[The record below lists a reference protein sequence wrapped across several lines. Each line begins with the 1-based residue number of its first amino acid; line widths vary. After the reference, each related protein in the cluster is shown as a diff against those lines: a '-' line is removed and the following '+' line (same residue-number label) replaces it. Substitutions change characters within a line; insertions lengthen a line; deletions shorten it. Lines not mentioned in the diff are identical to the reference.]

1 VAWYRVLA
9 KICRQQAVGLNH
21 QDAKMTNFI
30 IGFVFGIV
38 VATVGFT
45 GVARVLDHGVQT
57 IQNQSKELVH

>member
-1 VAWYRVLA
+1 
-9 KICRQQAVGLNH
+9 
-21 QDAKMTNFI
+21 MTNFI

-57 IQNQSKELVH
+57 IQTQSKELVQ